1 MSSPTPRRFFCEVCD
16 VSCGSQRRLEE
27 HQTGRKHRRASAA
40 AAATAVQEPQPPHA
54 STGEVLRERQTE
66 PAAAAAVLHC
76 KPAAAQQPNS
86 SPADVA
92 RLLGEGVVAP
102 TIVACLT
109 PLVSEARLGALCSA
123 AEQRCGGVHLAFE
136 NVFKNENCA
145 HALRT
150 AECAGIHNVHLIR
163 GPQALESKRGGSL
176 KRVDTA
182 LSKSADRWLRL
193 HYHANTAEFVTWT
206 RRHQL
211 SLYGAHADP
220 TAVPIADCAF
230 ATHDGGQCV
239 VLGNERDGMSQ
250 ELRAACDGLFF
261 LPSVGLT
268 QSCARCMHSS
278 GLPH

>member
-1 MSSPTPRRFFCEVCD
+1 M
-16 VSCGSQRRLEE
+16 
-27 HQTGRKHRRASAA
+27 
-40 AAATAVQEPQPPHA
+40 
-54 STGEVLRERQTE
+54 
-66 PAAAAAVLHC
+66 
-76 KPAAAQQPNS
+76 
-86 SPADVA
+86 
-92 RLLGEGVVAP
+92 
-102 TIVACLT
+102 
-109 PLVSEARLGALCSA
+109 
-123 AEQRCGGVHLAFE
+123 HLAFE

-211 SLYGAHADP
+211 SLYGAHADQ

-239 VLGNERDGMSQ
+239 V
-250 ELRAACDGLFF
+250 
-261 LPSVGLT
+261 
-268 QSCARCMHSS
+268 
-278 GLPH
+278 